1 VVNGISL
8 VNFDG
13 FAPASQW
20 EELATSVRVPPAA
33 KGNGTEKERAS

>member
-1 VVNGISL
+1 

-20 EELATSVRVPPAA
+20 EELATAIPVLPAA
-33 KGNGTEKERAS
+33 KSNGSGKGRASR

>member
-1 VVNGISL
+1 

-20 EELATSVRVPPAA
+20 EELSTAIPIPTA
-33 KGNGTEKERAS
+33 GNGSTRKERAAR